1 MNTKGKENYLTKKGE
16 RTMGNNK
23 IIIPTEKWVE
33 LYGELSNFILEYSSL
48 DPIWT
53 IDDEGNEVRTEDK
66 QDEFMDI
73 VDDVENIMRL
83 CGFVKQG
90 ENNGI

>member
-1 MNTKGKENYLTKKGE
+1 MA
-16 RTMGNNK
+16 NNK
-23 IIIPTEKWVE
+23 VIIPNEKWVE

-66 QDEFMDI
+66 QDEFMGI
-73 VDDVENIMRL
+73 VDDVEHIMER

>member
-1 MNTKGKENYLTKKGE
+1 MA
-16 RTMGNNK
+16 NNK
-23 IIIPTEKWVE
+23 VIIPTEKWVE

-83 CGFVKQG
+83 CGFAKQG

>member
-1 MNTKGKENYLTKKGE
+1 MKKGE

-33 LYGELSNFILEYSSL
+33 LYADLSCYVESKCYPNRTTHNQDGERLQE
-48 DPIWT
+48 
-53 IDDEGNEVRTEDK
+53 TED
-66 QDEFMDI
+66 DFHEI

-83 CGFVKQG
+83 CGFAKQG
-90 ENNGI
+90 ESNGI

>member
-1 MNTKGKENYLTKKGE
+1 MA
-16 RTMGNNK
+16 NNK
-23 IIIPTEKWVE
+23 VIIPTEKWVE

-66 QDEFMDI
+66 QDEFMGI

-83 CGFVKQG
+83 CGFAKQG

>member
-1 MNTKGKENYLTKKGE
+1 MA
-16 RTMGNNK
+16 NNK
-23 IIIPTEKWVE
+23 VIIPTEKWVE

-66 QDEFMDI
+66 QDEFMGI

>member
-1 MNTKGKENYLTKKGE
+1 MA
-16 RTMGNNK
+16 NNK
-23 IIIPTEKWVE
+23 VIIPTEKWVE

>member
-16 RTMGNNK
+16 RTMANNK
-23 IIIPTEKWVE
+23 VIIPTEKWVE

>member
-1 MNTKGKENYLTKKGE
+1 MKP
-16 RTMGNNK
+16 

-48 DPIWT
+48 DNVYT
-53 IDDEGNEVRTEDK
+53 IDENGTEIYTEEK

-73 VDDVENIMRL
+73 ADTVEMIMRKSGL
-83 CGFVKQG
+83 VKEG
-90 ENNGI
+90 EQYQ

>member
-1 MNTKGKENYLTKKGE
+1 
-16 RTMGNNK
+16 MGNNK